1 MHMGAKQRETAF
13 TKMVVI
19 GLASLVVLFYLLH
32 STPNMAVR
40 TCVFFTGHPVAAIT
54 SNIDEDASYSESDKR
69 EYEKI
74 NTKAYILINPPLEK
88 ATDSVLEN
96 YQVEIYGFIYFAKF
110 SGGLQ

>member
-1 MHMGAKQRETAF
+1 MGAKQKKILFR
-13 TKMVVI
+13 KRVVI

-54 SNIDEDASYSESDKR
+54 SDIEEDAGYSESDKK
-69 EYEKI
+69 EYKKI
-74 NTKAYILINPPLEK
+74 NTKAYTLTNPPLEK

-96 YQVEIYGFIYFAKF
+96 YQVESYGLIYFAKF